1 MTCDNIITAI
11 NNVITEIMLH
21 DNRPLG
27 LSKGF
32 PHASLLSF
40 SIHALG
46 QIAPTL
52 EEKEAQRGCGLT

>member
-52 EEKEAQRGCGLT
+52 WRRKKLREAVA